1 MFYEELARPRA
12 RDNERKH
19 LIRSFRYPLWLLA
32 VGVPLDKKKL
42 YLTVRKTIEYYGWRF
57 TLASQDYDLTM
68 FGMVALAIE
77 DKVLTLIF
85 SHVSVRRPLDM

>member
-42 YLTVRKTIEYYGWRF
+42 YLTVRKTIEYYG
-57 TLASQDYDLTM
+57 
-68 FGMVALAIE
+68 
-77 DKVLTLIF
+77 
-85 SHVSVRRPLDM
+85 